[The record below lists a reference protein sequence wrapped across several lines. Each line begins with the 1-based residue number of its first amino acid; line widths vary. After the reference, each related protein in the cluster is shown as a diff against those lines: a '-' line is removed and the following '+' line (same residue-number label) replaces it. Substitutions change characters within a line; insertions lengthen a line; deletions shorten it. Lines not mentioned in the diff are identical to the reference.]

1 VNGAQL
7 FRAALALGV
16 LGAALLQGAAS
27 AQRPAETARQAV
39 ATAAPDVTLSDQDG
53 RRFALK
59 ELRGKAVL
67 VAFIYTSCH
76 HVCPLTFE
84 SVGAVQKR
92 AVSEGVRDV
101 SSVFI
106 TVDPEIDTPEV
117 LRAYASRRGVDFATT
132 VFLTGSEAE
141 LRAAWDGFGIKVKR
155 LGRGLVDHPPL
166 TFLVDARGVVRYRYV
181 GAVLDSDTVVADL
194 RNVLQATAK

>member
-1 VNGAQL
+1 MRWAPL
-7 FRAALALGV
+7 FRTALALGV
-16 LGAALLQGAAS
+16 LGAAVLQGAAS
-27 AQRPAETARQAV
+27 AQRPAETARLAV
-39 ATAAPDVTLSDQDG
+39 ATAVPDVTLSDQDG
-53 RRFALK
+53 HRFALK

-101 SSVFI
+101 RSVFI

-117 LRAYASRRGVDFATT
+117 LRAYAGRRGADLATT
-132 VFLTGSEAE
+132 LFLTGSEAE

-181 GAVLDSDTVVADL
+181 GAVLDSDAVVADL
-194 RNVLQATAK
+194 RNLLQTTAK

>member
-1 VNGAQL
+1 MI
-7 FRAALALGV
+7 RAAMGFGMAGVMLLGSP
-16 LGAALLQGAAS
+16 GW
-27 AQRPAETARQAV
+27 AQQPAEMARAQV
-39 ATAAPDVTLSDQDG
+39 GTPAPGAILIDQDG
-53 RRFALK
+53 RRFSLK
-59 ELRGKAVL
+59 ELRGKGVL

-76 HVCPLTFE
+76 HVCPLIYD

-92 AVSEGVRDV
+92 LLSEGVRDV
-101 SSVFI
+101 RSVFV

-117 LRAYASRRGVDFATT
+117 LRAYAARRGADLATT
-132 VFLTGSEAE
+132 VFLTGDEAE

-181 GAVLDSDTVVADL
+181 GAVLDSDAVIADL